1 MSNEAAAGS
10 ENYPPEPRQPW
21 AILDV
26 FAQLSWRMIVCVV
39 ALAML
44 VFALVQISFVVVPV
58 FLAVLF
64 TSILSPLAN
73 WLKAHGVAS
82 GTSATLTVLVVII
95 VTVTALVLIVPPL
108 ISTADDFV
116 KAVTNGIDTLGDRL
130 QDEPF
135 NLSAQ
140 DAEQIA
146 DKLESVGPKLQ
157 DMLVSSVGSL
167 LPALAQLIVMLGLA
181 IVITG
186 YLLRDG
192 VNNWR
197 WILGFVDEPRR
208 PAINQL
214 GEVAYGTLSA
224 YIRGTSIVALFN
236 SVVITTGAWLLGLPL
251 LLPIALVVFIAV
263 FLPIIGAWMAAGMTI
278 AIGLAS
284 GGLHDAVGMG
294 LVYLFTSMTKSY
306 FLAPFIV
313 GNRVKLAPIIT
324 LTGVIVGTTL
334 GGIVGGIVAIP
345 LIATVSG
352 ALGQVRRWRMDGTA
366 AGVGEFIPILPGD
379 QPDPA
384 SG

>member
-1 MSNEAAAGS
+1 MSSTAAADQA
-10 ENYPPEPRQPW
+10 PPDPPKHW

-26 FAQLSWRMIVCVV
+26 FAQLSWRVIVCVI
-39 ALAML
+39 ALAIF
-44 VFALVQISFVVVPV
+44 VYALVQVSFVVVPV

-73 WLKAHGVAS
+73 WLKDHGVAS
-82 GTSATLTVLVVII
+82 GTAATLTVLVVII
-95 VTVTALVLIVPPL
+95 VVVTVLVLVVPPL
-108 ISTADDFV
+108 ISTADEFV
-116 KAVTNGIDTLGDRL
+116 KVLTTGIDTLGDRL

-140 DAEQIA
+140 EAQNIS
-146 DKLESVGPKLQ
+146 DKLDEVGPKLQ
-157 DMLVSSVGSL
+157 DVLVSSVGSL
-167 LPALAQLIVMLGLA
+167 LPALAQFIVMLGLA
-181 IVITG
+181 IVMTG

-208 PAINQL
+208 PAINKL

-236 SVVITTGAWLLGLPL
+236 AVVITFGAWMLGLPL
-251 LLPIALVVFIAV
+251 LLPIAIIVFVAV
-263 FLPIIGAWMAAGMTI
+263 FLPIVGAWMAAGVTI

-294 LVYLFTSMTKSY
+294 LIYLFTSMAKSY

-313 GNRVKLAPIIT
+313 GTRVKLAPIIT
-324 LTGVIVGTTL
+324 LTGVMVGTTL

-366 AGVGEFIPILPGD
+366 TGVGEFIPILPGD